1 MNLPTKITIS
11 RIVLIPIIVLFCCL
25 NNVMPYYY
33 IPMTILFVIAVM
45 TDFVDGKLARKTGQV
60 TALGKFLDPIADK
73 MLTVAG
79 IMIVIEIGA
88 FSLPYYAL
96 ITVTIILSR
105 EFIIG
110 VFRQIAATKGIV
122 IAADK
127 LGKYKTA
134 STFFGLTWLMLT
146 PCASSSLELAKIFWI
161 VGIVFFSLATI
172 LTAVSGA
179 HYIIKNKKVL
189 LDN

>member
-1 MNLPTKITIS
+1 
-11 RIVLIPIIVLFCCL
+11 
-25 NNVMPYYY
+25 MPYYY
-33 IPMTILFVIAVM
+33 IPMTILFVLAVM
-45 TDFVDGKLARKTGQV
+45 TDFVDGKMARRTGQV

-79 IMIVIEIGA
+79 IMIVMEIGA

-122 IAADK
+122 IGADK

-146 PCASSSLELAKIFWI
+146 PCASSNIVLSKVFWI
-161 VGIVFFSLATI
+161 IGIAFFSLATL
-172 LTAVSGA
+172 LTVVSGIN
-179 HYIIKNKKVL
+179 YIVKNKQVL
-189 LDN
+189 FDND

>member
-11 RIVLIPIIVLFCCL
+11 RIVLIPIILMFCCFNQL
-25 NNVMPYYY
+25 TPYYY

-45 TDFVDGKLARKTGQV
+45 TDFIDGRLARKNGEV

-88 FSLPYYAL
+88 FSIPYYAL

-105 EFIIG
+105 EFIVG
-110 VFRQIAATKGIV
+110 VFRQIAAAKGVV

-146 PCASSSLELAKIFWI
+146 PCAGSSILLAKIFWI
-161 VGIVFFSLATI
+161 VGITFFSIATV
-172 LTAVSGA
+172 LTFVSGL
-179 HYIIKNKKVL
+179 HYIVKNKDVL
-189 LDN
+189 KD

>member
-11 RIVLIPIIVLFCCL
+11 RIVLIPVIILFCCL
-25 NNVMPYYY
+25 NQVMLYYY

-45 TDFVDGKLARKTGQV
+45 TDFVDGKMARKTGQV
-60 TALGKFLDPIADK
+60 TSLGKFLDPIADK

-79 IMIVIEIGA
+79 IMIVIEIDA
-88 FSLPYYAL
+88 FSIPYYAL
-96 ITVTIILSR
+96 VTVTLILSR

-110 VFRQIAATKGIV
+110 VFRQIAASKGIV
-122 IAADK
+122 IGADK

-146 PCASSSLELAKIFWI
+146 PCYSSSLMLAKVFWI
-161 VGIVFFSLATI
+161 MGITFFSLATL
-172 LTAVSGA
+172 LTVISGI
-179 HYIIKNKKVL
+179 HYMVKNKEVL
-189 LDN
+189 LDK